1 MSSEA
6 LPGVR
11 IDGKE
16 TAIRVI
22 QVARAELDQHGAVNF
37 SLDRVIAASKVSR
50 SSIYHLFGNRA
61 GVIAHAEAQAIV
73 EDVSDGAY
81 LLRNLAERVE
91 SPEQLAFLIEQ
102 WLKDAMTPSRVKQR
116 ARRIAN
122 IAVSN
127 SDEELRKVLHDH
139 LHKVSGVW
147 VETYE
152 ILRHRGIVNVPQV
165 DLRALA
171 LAVQGVY
178 LGGILVDLYDD
189 DEVAAHWS
197 GVVAELLSRFFGV
210 SRTEMT
216 DGH

>member
-1 MSSEA
+1 MVSGTS
-6 LPGVR
+6 PGVR
-11 IDGKE
+11 ADGKE

-22 QVARAELDQHGAVNF
+22 KAARVELDRFGAVNF
-37 SLDRVIAASKVSR
+37 SLDRVIAKSKVSR

-61 GVIAHAEAQAIV
+61 GVIAHAEASAIV

-81 LLRNLAERVE
+81 LLRNLAEKVE
-91 SPEQLAFLIEQ
+91 SPEQLRFLIEQ
-102 WLKDAMTPSRVKQR
+102 WLKDAMTPVRVKQR

-122 IAVSN
+122 IAVSE
-127 SDEELRKVLHDH
+127 SDVGLRNLLHDH
-139 LHKVSGVW
+139 LHEVSNVW

-152 ILRHRGIVNVPQV
+152 ILQHRRIVTVPQV

-189 DEVAAHWS
+189 DEVATRWTE
-197 GVVAELLSRFFGV
+197 VVAALLAQFFGV
-210 SRTEMT
+210 TKGT
-216 DGH
+216 